1 MAPNPDPARPFP
13 FRLATALAAA
23 LVAVL
28 VVLGAPAAGAA
39 AARLTGGPLYGG
51 MVMTDS
57 SGFRCISGFNAHS
70 GSTYYVITAS
80 SCTSSASSWYIGGDY
95 LGPSAA
101 SGWPGGGYGLI
112 KVADP
117 THWQPQGAI
126 RVAGATVQIT
136 GAGNATVGQ
145 QVCYGNETSSGVHC
159 GTVQAVNVSVN
170 FGDGVIYGRPRRTCA
185 ISRATPARRSSPAA
199 PRWVCWSVVPVTAP
213 AAAPRL
219 SATRTRCSAST
230 DWRWSS
236 AGPPDLLGRPVDT
249 RRVAEFPCVPDLRVR
264 VVVVGGD
271 LGPAVPHV
279 HGARLGQIQPG
290 VQHDPVR
297 AQLTGGGIHRGEQL
311 QPPVRAPSG
320 GCTSASAPRSPATTD
335 AARRSRPVAD
345 RNG

>member
-170 FGDGVIYGRPRRTCA
+170 FGDGVIYGLTQTNMCHQPGDTG
-185 ISRATPARRSSPAA
+185 SPIF
-199 PRWVCWSVVPVTAP
+199 SGSTAMGV
-213 AAAPRL
+213 L
-219 SATRTRCSAST
+219 
-230 DWRWSS
+230 
-236 AGPPDLLGRPVDT
+236 
-249 RRVAEFPCVPDLRVR
+249 
-264 VVVVGGD
+264 VGGSGD
-271 LGPAVPHV
+271 CS
-279 HGARLGQIQPG
+279 
-290 VQHDPVR
+290 
-297 AQLTGGGIHRGEQL
+297 
-311 QPPVRAPSG
+311 SG
-320 GCTSASAPRSPATTD
+320 GTTFFQPLPQVLSQYGL
-335 AARRSRPVAD
+335 ALV
-345 RNG
+345 